1 MASFIA
7 ELDYLVGNRFHSVI
21 FALAARVPCI
31 AIGYEHKTHGIMR
44 DLSLDGWV
52 LPARDLS
59 AAGLYGLFGKLEKHR
74 SDYRAH
80 LDHVIPRYVAR
91 GRAITDALA
100 RAYNG
105 DPAAAERGNMVSR
118 EPDRIRTGLPH
129 LPRVHCR
136 LTRDA
141 GQRS

>member
-7 ELDYLVGNRFHSVI
+7 DLDYLVGTRFHSVI

-31 AIGYEHKTHGIMR
+31 AIGYEHKTRGIMR

-52 LPARDLS
+52 LPAQGLS

-80 LDHVIPRYVAR
+80 LDHVIPRYVER

-100 RAYNG
+100 RAYYG
-105 DPAAAERGNMVSR
+105 SPGRAERENSVSASPIGYEQDCHICR
-118 EPDRIRTGLPH
+118 ESI
-129 LPRVHCR
+129 
-136 LTRDA
+136 A
-141 GQRS
+141 A